1 KLLQFDNIDEL
12 LSQSRTRA
20 DEAMAEANILAVE
33 LSKGRK
39 KVIPALEKTTNEYLG
54 QMGMPN
60 ARLKAACNRA
70 SAADGSGGLH
80 AFGADLVE
88 LLFDANKTGRFEPI
102 GKVASGGELSRLML
116 AIKAQVAKSVQL
128 PALIFDEI
136 DSGISGEAARQVG
149 LLMRSLASG
158 HQVIAITHQPQIAAR
173 AHAHFFVYKQENNG
187 AIRTRLRRLEEA
199 QRVEAIARMLSGE
212 ALTESARQIAR
223 EMVEAP

>member
-1 KLLQFDNIDEL
+1 
-12 LSQSRTRA
+12 
-20 DEAMAEANILAVE
+20 MAEAAALAAK
-33 LSKGRK
+33 LSAGRK
-39 KVIPALEKTTNEYLG
+39 KVIPGLEKTTNQYLA

-60 ARLKAACNRA
+60 ARLSAVCAPEA
-70 SAADGSGGLH
+70 SESDHSPLH
-80 AFGADLVE
+80 AFGSDRVE

-116 AIKAQVAKSVQL
+116 AIKAQVARSIQL

-136 DSGISGEAARQVG
+136 DTGISGEAARQVG

-173 AHAHFFVYKQENNG
+173 AHAHFFVYKQDHEG
-187 AIRTRLRRLEEA
+187 AIRTRLRRLDEA